1 MDKVVHRLENIGT
14 VSGIIG
20 VSVERS
26 GRGGGQKRGGGRKR
40 KDGGEKRKGEEKK
53 GEYKLYLTV
62 ILHLLPGFLS
72 VFCPRGGGTMRLY
85 GLLGGRG
92 GGGGKYMYLCTN
104 CAAN

>member
-1 MDKVVHRLENIGT
+1 MDKVVHRLENICT
-14 VSGIIG
+14 VSGIIV

-26 GRGGGQKRGGGRKR
+26 GRGEGQKRGGGRKR
-40 KDGGEKRKGEEKK
+40 KDGGEKRKGEEKR

-72 VFCPRGGGTMRLY
+72 VFCPRGGGHNEIVWIT
-85 GLLGGRG
+85 GGW
-92 GGGGKYMYLCTN
+92 KYMYLCTN